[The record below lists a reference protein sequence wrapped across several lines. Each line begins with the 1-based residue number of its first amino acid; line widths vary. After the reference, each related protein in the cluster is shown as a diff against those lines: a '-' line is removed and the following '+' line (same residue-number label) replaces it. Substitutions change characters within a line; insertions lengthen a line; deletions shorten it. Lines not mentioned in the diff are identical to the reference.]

1 MDIALTDHR
10 TSLLNLGP
18 KFVSTEKRIPFIEI
32 ITATESVALNL
43 EYHYKEADDESL
55 PQNVCYILNKNRN
68 MKIKDNL
75 SKEQRKAL
83 KEIGQINSNTKVY
96 PFDKGPGFVVLS
108 EGNAIKKIQELLAK
122 AKVIDEDPT

>member
-32 ITATESVALNL
+32 ITVTESVPLNL